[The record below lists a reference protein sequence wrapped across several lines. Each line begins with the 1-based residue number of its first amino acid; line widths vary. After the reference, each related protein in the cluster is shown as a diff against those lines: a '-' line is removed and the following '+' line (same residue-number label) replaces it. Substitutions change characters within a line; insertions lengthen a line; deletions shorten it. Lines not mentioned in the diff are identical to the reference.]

1 MNLETYKEES
11 ARTFAYR
18 KEPLN
23 EATTDMLHCAIGCST
38 EAGEL
43 LDAFKKHIFY
53 GKPLDKV
60 NVGEEIADMMWYI
73 TNLARLSGLDVELLL
88 QSNINKLRVRFPDKF
103 TEEAAANR
111 NLNAERTAL
120 EGK

>member
-1 MNLETYKEES
+1 MNLENYKEES

-18 KEPLN
+18 QEPLN
-23 EATTDMLHCAIGCST
+23 EETTDMLHCAIGCST

-53 GKPLDKV
+53 GKPLDKI

-73 TNLARLSGLDVELLL
+73 SNLARLSGLDVEMLL

-103 TEEAAANR
+103 TEE
-111 NLNAERTAL
+111 NAENRDLDAERKAL
-120 EGK
+120 ES